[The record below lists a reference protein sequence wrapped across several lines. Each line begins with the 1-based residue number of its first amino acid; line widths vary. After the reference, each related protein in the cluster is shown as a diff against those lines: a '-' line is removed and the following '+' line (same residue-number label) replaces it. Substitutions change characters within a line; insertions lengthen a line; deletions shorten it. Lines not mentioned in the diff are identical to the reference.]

1 MAAKSN
7 GDKVYLD
14 VVVANLSERARA
26 ALAAQRV
33 TYDADKAA
41 KAALLAIMR
50 EEYPVGSAMEIAYT
64 AYTRWGQF
72 QAVLQPKTNTTAK
85 TTAKRETLEQ
95 YQARMAA
102 NGQAH

>member
-1 MAAKSN
+1 MATKGN

-14 VVVANLSERARA
+14 VDVTKLSERALA
-26 ALAAQRV
+26 ALAAQRK

-41 KAALLAIMR
+41 KQALLAVMR
-50 EEYPVGSAMEIAYT
+50 EEYPVGGGMDIAYT

-72 QAVLQPKTNTTAK
+72 QAVLAPKAAAK
-85 TTAKRETLEQ
+85 PASKSRETLEQ